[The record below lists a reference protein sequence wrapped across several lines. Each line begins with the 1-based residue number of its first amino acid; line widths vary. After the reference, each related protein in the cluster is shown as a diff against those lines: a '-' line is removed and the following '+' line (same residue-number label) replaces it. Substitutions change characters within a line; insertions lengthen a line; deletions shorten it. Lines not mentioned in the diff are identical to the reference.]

1 MKYLKYFEQT
11 TNFDYDYI
19 LRILRKN
26 HGWGNGSSNYI
37 EQFENNKEYFLN
49 PTDSNDYADQFHV
62 FLSDLQ
68 NGRLRGEFSKE
79 PSGLRPGKWKMS
91 IPVYNPTSIYNK
103 LT

>member
-19 LRILRKN
+19 LRILKKN
-26 HGWGNGSSNYI
+26 HGWGNGCSNYF
-37 EQFENNKEYFLN
+37 EQFENNSDYYLN
-49 PTDSNDYADQFHV
+49 PQDSNEYAEQFHI
-62 FLSDLQ
+62 FMTDL
-68 NGRLRGEFSKE
+68 NTGRLRGTFAKT

-91 IPVYNPTSIYNK
+91 TPVYNPTSIYNK